1 MPCLSIARALNAGG
15 VMAATIGAMTSLTG
29 LVGVVVTTPTF
40 CPRHPVDAALC
51 RNAGTK
57 AAGLA
62 TQGLITAG
70 VAGLLIAGARVIDPE
85 A

>member
-1 MPCLSIARALNAGG
+1 MSFASALNAGG
-15 VMAATIGAMTSLTG
+15 VMAATIGTITSLTG

-40 CPRHPVDAALC
+40 CPRHPVNAALC
-51 RNAGTK
+51 RNAATK

-70 VAGLLIAGARVIDPE
+70 VAGLMIAGARAIDPE

>member
-1 MPCLSIARALNAGG
+1 
-15 VMAATIGAMTSLTG
+15 MAAIIGTITSLTG

-40 CPRHPVDAALC
+40 CPRHPVNAALC
-51 RNAGTK
+51 RNAATK

-70 VAGLLIAGARVIDPE
+70 VAGLMIAGARAIDPE

>member
-1 MPCLSIARALNAGG
+1 MSFAISRALNAGG
-15 VMAATIGAMTSLTG
+15 IMAATIGTITSLAG
-29 LVGVVVTTPTF
+29 LVGVVVSTPTF

-51 RNAGTK
+51 RNAGMK

-62 TQGLITAG
+62 TQGIITAG
-70 VAGLLIAGARVIDPE
+70 VAGLMIAGSRVIDPE